1 MRLLSLALICTVLAL
16 PATAQV
22 YRCKDSTG
30 SITMSDKPC
39 SVGQSGELLERKRSN
54 EEIDQERMQAA
65 EANERKYRQQLHD
78 MQHSQLESQQRRLE
92 HQSSGAQAV
101 SPSQSP
107 ACKEARKELE
117 FVSSVRTVSQ
127 DEKRMRTNAAI
138 SNVNAA
144 CDSNTPLMQEPQKVI
159 VAPEQG
165 HPLSHCD
172 AGFCYD
178 TNGNIYNRSGSFM
191 TNQSGRSCQ
200 EIGNLIQCH

>member
-1 MRLLSLALICTVLAL
+1 MRLLSLAFICTALAL

-30 SITMSDKPC
+30 SVALSDQPC
-39 SVGQSGELLERKRSN
+39 SVGQSGELLERKRTD
-54 EEIDQERMQAA
+54 EEIDQQRM
-65 EANERKYRQQLHD
+65 LGG
-78 MQHSQLESQQRRLE
+78 
-92 HQSSGAQAV
+92 QSSSAQAL

-117 FVSSVRTVSQ
+117 FVFSVRTVSQ

-138 SNVNAA
+138 GNVNAA
-144 CDSNTPLMQEPQKVI
+144 CGSSTPLMQEPQKVI
-159 VAPEQG
+159 VAPGDAHQ
-165 HPLSHCD
+165 LSHCN
-172 AGFCYD
+172 GSVCYD
-178 TNGNIYNRSGSFM
+178 TSGNIYNCSGSSM